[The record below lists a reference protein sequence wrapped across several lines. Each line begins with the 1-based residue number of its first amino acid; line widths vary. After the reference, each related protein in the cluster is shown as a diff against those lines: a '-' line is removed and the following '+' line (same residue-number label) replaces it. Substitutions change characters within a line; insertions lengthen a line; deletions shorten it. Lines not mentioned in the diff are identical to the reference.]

1 MVGIRNV
8 SVQDSELFSYES
20 DRKKEQG
27 LSNPGACVCVC
38 ALQQAHLFHLIIC
51 LCVCVCVCV
60 SGDLSPV
67 QMSPVP
73 QSQFIPLAE
82 VLCSVISDMNSS
94 EITVTQ
100 EALVNY
106 MSRSH
111 PGNPD
116 NSDLGLTWLVKGLVC
131 VFPNYPVL
139 YLLVKQETTISKKQL
154 HCLKNTESASYI
166 SPMIKTQYNT
176 IFFKLY

>member
-1 MVGIRNV
+1 M
-8 SVQDSELFSYES
+8 QCES
-20 DRKKEQG
+20 DGKKEGQT
-27 LSNPGACVCVC
+27 PVAQV
-38 ALQQAHLFHLIIC
+38 C
-51 LCVCVCVCV
+51 LCAMRLADLCKLNNVCVCV

-82 VLCSVISDMNSS
+82 VLCSVISDMNST

-111 PGNPD
+111 PGND
-116 NSDLGLTWLVKGLVC
+116 RSTQLAGQRDRLTLMFFQLQANV
-131 VFPNYPVL
+131 PVL
-139 YLLVKQETTISKKQL
+139 YRLTV
-154 HCLKNTESASYI
+154 
-166 SPMIKTQYNT
+166 
-176 IFFKLY
+176 